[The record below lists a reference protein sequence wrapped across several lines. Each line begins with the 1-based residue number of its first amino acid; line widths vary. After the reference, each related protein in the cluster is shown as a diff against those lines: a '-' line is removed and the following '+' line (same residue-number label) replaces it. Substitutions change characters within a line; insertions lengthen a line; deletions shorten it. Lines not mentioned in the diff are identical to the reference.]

1 MIRNRPEVVVPVG
14 GKGALGRDAPLGGRR
29 REVRARWG
37 SICAL
42 APSFG
47 GLDVARRRSQGAPR
61 PGARGVGRA
70 SGRPAGGQ
78 KGSIDLLNKDPEKKA
93 GAGEATLVA
102 RGLKKS
108 YGGFEAV
115 KGVDFEVY
123 RGECFGFLG
132 PNGAGKTTT
141 MKMIY
146 GAAVPTGGELKV
158 AGLDVRRHER
168 EVKRRIGVV
177 PQENN
182 LDEDLK
188 VRENLLVF
196 GRYFDLPRKVVRR
209 RAAELLEFIQLSE
222 RADARVEQLSGG
234 MKRRL
239 LIARALVNDPDLV
252 VLDEPTTG
260 LDPQAR
266 HLVWNKLRELTSE
279 GKTLVLTTHYMDE
292 AAQLCDR
299 LCIMESGWIIAEDTP
314 RDLISKHV
322 SPEVLEF
329 RASPDALER
338 LAPIVEDVA
347 DNLDRIGEALLVY
360 TSDPEAVTRKVRES
374 GIEIRNILHRQ
385 ASLEDVFLKLTGR
398 RLVD

>member
-1 MIRNRPEVVVPVG
+1 MN
-14 GKGALGRDAPLGGRR
+14 KGL
-29 REVRARWG
+29 
-37 SICAL
+37 
-42 APSFG
+42 
-47 GLDVARRRSQGAPR
+47 
-61 PGARGVGRA
+61 
-70 SGRPAGGQ
+70 
-78 KGSIDLLNKDPEKKA
+78 KKKA
-93 GAGEATLVA
+93 GAGESTLVA
-102 RGLKKS
+102 RGLRKS
-108 YGGFEAV
+108 YGDFEAV

-146 GAAVPTGGELKV
+146 GGAVPTGGELKV

-188 VRENLLVF
+188 VRENLLVY
-196 GRYFDLPRKVVRR
+196 GRYFDLPKKVVRR
-209 RAAELLEFIQLSE
+209 RAAELLEFVQLSE
-222 RADARVEQLSGG
+222 RAEAQVEQLSGG

-266 HLVWNKLRELTSE
+266 HLVWDKLRELTSG
-279 GKTLVLTTHYMDE
+279 GKTLILTTHYMDE

-299 LCIMESGWIIAEDTP
+299 LCIMEGGGIISEGAP
-314 RDLISKHV
+314 RDLIEQHV

-329 RASPDALER
+329 QASPGALAK
-338 LAPIVEDVA
+338 LAPIVEDAA
-347 DNLDRIGEALLVY
+347 DGLDRIGETLLVY
-360 TSDPEAVTRKVRES
+360 TADSHAVMRKAKES
-374 GIEIRNILHRQ
+374 GIPLKNTLSRR
-385 ASLEDVFLKLTGR
+385 ATLEDVFLKLAGR

>member
-1 MIRNRPEVVVPVG
+1 MSTSE
-14 GKGALGRDAPLGGRR
+14 
-29 REVRARWG
+29 
-37 SICAL
+37 S
-42 APSFG
+42 
-47 GLDVARRRSQGAPR
+47 
-61 PGARGVGRA
+61 
-70 SGRPAGGQ
+70 
-78 KGSIDLLNKDPEKKA
+78 
-93 GAGEATLVA
+93 TLVA
-102 RGLKKS
+102 RGLEKS
-108 YGGFEAV
+108 YANFEAV
-115 KGVDFEVY
+115 KGVNFEVY

-146 GAAVPTGGELKV
+146 GATIPTGGELRV
-158 AGLDVRRHER
+158 TGLEVRRHER

-188 VRENLLVF
+188 VKENLLVF
-196 GRYFDLPRKVVRR
+196 GRYFDLPRKVVKR
-209 RAAELLEFIQLSE
+209 RAEELLKFVQLSE
-222 RADARVEQLSGG
+222 RGDAQVEHLSGG

-239 LIARALVNDPDLV
+239 LIARALINDPDLV

-299 LCIMESGWIIAEDTP
+299 LCIMDDGRIISEGTP
-314 RDLISKHV
+314 RDLIEEHI
-322 SPEVLEF
+322 SPEVVEF
-329 RASPDALER
+329 RTNRDASKK
-338 LAPIVEDVA
+338 LARIVSDIA
-347 DNLDRIGEALLVY
+347 DDIDHLGEALLVY
-360 TSDPEAVTRKVRES
+360 TSDSDAVARKVKES
-374 GIEIRNILHRQ
+374 GVPVGNTLYRQ
-385 ASLEDVFLKLTGR
+385 ATLEDVFLKLTGR